1 MALSRSKTQP
11 DRPIWPAAPA
21 SGGSQAGG
29 QGGRDRADRPSP
41 ADRAAG
47 SQAIPSTMA
56 QTEGFG
62 SFAG

>member
-21 SGGSQAGG
+21 SGGSPAGG
-29 QGGRDRADRPSP
+29 QGGRERTQQGSADK
-41 ADRAAG
+41 AAG